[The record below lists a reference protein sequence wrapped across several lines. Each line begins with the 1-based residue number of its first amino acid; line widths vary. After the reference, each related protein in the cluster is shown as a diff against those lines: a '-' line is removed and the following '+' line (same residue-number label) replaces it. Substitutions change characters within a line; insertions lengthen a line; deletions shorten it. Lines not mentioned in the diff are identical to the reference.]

1 MLVKGRRRRN
11 IIALYHPQREGPFLF
26 IHINNNLLLLL
37 CIHRLAPASIG
48 GSKKQRKTTKAQ
60 QNKQGKKEKEMGGKP
75 LFGCGV
81 SVLSSPPSTSFSF
94 SLSSPRL
101 RPEARLVL
109 ILCTNTQHAHTHGD
123 EDRKLYRRKARKR
136 KGKDASHTQPQNN
149 LPHPWSSPP
158 ALAFPLLLFFSPF
171 TKRPLWVS
179 SGKIE
184 LTNLSRSLVNKSC
197 REEKGGKKA
206 NEFLS

>member
-158 ALAFPLLLFFSPF
+158 ALAFPLLLFFHLSQNVPF
-171 TKRPLWVS
+171 GSVQEKLSLLICLDLLLIKAAEKR
-179 SGKIE
+179 
-184 LTNLSRSLVNKSC
+184 
-197 REEKGGKKA
+197 REEKKQMS
-206 NEFLS
+206 F